1 MTGGGIPVPG
11 LLVACAAT
19 FGVGYWVAP
28 REILDNEVVHKGF
41 FRTDTRKVLSATVE
55 SLRLDNKLLV
65 FSYKGAADVQV
76 ARSRWI
82 IFEGRQQLRVPAVV
96 NYYID
101 LSKLTMANV
110 AFNEQ
115 AKLVTVQLPP
125 LEMGD
130 VAFEPERATTI
141 NGGLLT
147 FNEDEVEELRKLNYQ
162 NARRAMIKQAQ
173 GKGLIDVAKGNA
185 RTNIQTYFEIPL
197 RIAGQ
202 PDVKVVA
209 AFEGKGKT

>member
-1 MTGGGIPVPG
+1 VKPLGG
-11 LLVACAAT
+11 VALTAAA
-19 FGVGYWVAP
+19 FGAGYWVAP
-28 REILDNEVVHKGF
+28 KEILDNEVVHKGF
-41 FRTDTRKVLSATVE
+41 FQTDTRRVLSATVE

-65 FSYKGAADVQV
+65 FSYKGAADVKV
-76 ARSRWI
+76 MRSRWI

-115 AKLVTVQLPP
+115 AKLVTVKLPP
-125 LEMGD
+125 LEMGE
-130 VAFEPERATTI
+130 VAFQPENATTI

-147 FNEDEVEELRKLNYQ
+147 FSEDEVEELRKLNYQ

-173 GKGLIDVAKGNA
+173 GKGLIDVAKNNA
-185 RTNIQTYFEIPL
+185 RTNIQTYFYIPL

-209 AFEGKGKT
+209 AFERKGNT

>member
-1 MTGGGIPVPG
+1 MTGSQISVPAAMLFG
-11 LLVACAAT
+11 ACT
-19 FGVGYWVAP
+19 FGFGYWVAP
-28 REILDNEVVHKGF
+28 RELLDSEVVHKGF
-41 FRTDTRKVLSATVE
+41 FRTDTVKVLSATVE

-65 FSYKGAADVQV
+65 FSYKGSTEV
-76 ARSRWI
+76 AVTRSRWI

-101 LSKLTMANV
+101 MSKLTMANV

-115 AKLVTVQLPP
+115 AKLVTVKLPP

-130 VAFEPERATTI
+130 VAFQPERATTI

-147 FNEDEVEELRKLNYQ
+147 FSEDEVEELRKLNYA

-173 GKGLIDVAKGNA
+173 GKGLIDVAKNNA

-209 AFEGKGKT
+209 AFEGKGNT

>member
-1 MTGGGIPVPG
+1 MTGTQVSLPAAMFLG
-11 LLVACAAT
+11 ACT
-19 FGVGYWVAP
+19 FGFGYWVAP
-28 REILDNEVVHKGF
+28 RELLDNEVIHKGF

-65 FSYKGAADVQV
+65 FSYKGAADVAV
-76 ARSRWI
+76 TRSRWI

-101 LSKLTMANV
+101 MSKLTMANV

-115 AKLVTVQLPP
+115 AKLVTVKLPS

-130 VAFEPERATTI
+130 VAFQPENATTI

-147 FNEDEVEELRKLNYQ
+147 FSEDEVEELRKLNYQ

-173 GKGLIDVAKGNA
+173 GKGLIDVAKNNA

>member
-1 MTGGGIPVPG
+1 MKPLGG
-11 LLVACAAT
+11 VAITAAA
-19 FGVGYWVAP
+19 FGAGYWIAP

-65 FSYKGAADVQV
+65 FSYKGAADVAV

-82 IFEGRQQLRVPAVV
+82 IFEGRQQLTVPAVV

-101 LSKLTMANV
+101 MSKLTMANV

-130 VAFEPERATTI
+130 VAFQPENATTI
-141 NGGLLT
+141 NGGILT
-147 FNEDEVEELRKLNYQ
+147 FSEDEVEELRKLNYV
-162 NARRAMIKQAQ
+162 NARQAMIKQAQ
-173 GKGLIDVAKGNA
+173 GKGLIDVAKNNA

-202 PDVKVVA
+202 PEVKVVA

>member
-1 MTGGGIPVPG
+1 MSGNGISLTAGG
-11 LLVACAAT
+11 VACLCA
-19 FGVGYWVAP
+19 FGAGYWVAP

-65 FSYKGAADVQV
+65 FSYKGAADVKFT
-76 ARSRWI
+76 RSRWI

-101 LSKLTMANV
+101 MSKLSMANV

-115 AKLVTVQLPP
+115 AKLVTVKLPP

-130 VAFEPERATTI
+130 VAFQPENATTI

-147 FNEDEVEELRKLNYQ
+147 FSEDEVEELRKLNYQ

-173 GKGLIDVAKGNA
+173 GRGLIDVAKNNA

-197 RIAGQ
+197 RITGQ
-202 PDVKVVA
+202 PEVKVVA
-209 AFEGKGKT
+209 VFEKGKT

>member
-1 MTGGGIPVPG
+1 MFLG
-11 LLVACAAT
+11 ACT
-19 FGVGYWVAP
+19 FGFGYWVAP
-28 REILDNEVVHKGF
+28 RELLDNEVIHKGF

-65 FSYKGAADVQV
+65 FSYKGAADVAV
-76 ARSRWI
+76 TRSRWI

-101 LSKLTMANV
+101 M
-110 AFNEQ
+110 
-115 AKLVTVQLPP
+115 AKLVTVKLPP

-130 VAFEPERATTI
+130 VAFQPENATTI

-147 FNEDEVEELRKLNYQ
+147 FSEDEVEELRKLNYQ
-162 NARRAMIKQAQ
+162 NARKAMIKQAQ
-173 GKGLIDVAKGNA
+173 GKGLIDVAKNNA

-202 PDVKVVA
+202 SDVKVVA
-209 AFEGKGKT
+209 VFEGKGNT

>member
-1 MTGGGIPVPG
+1 MSGAQISVPAVM
-11 LLVACAAT
+11 LLGTCT
-19 FGVGYWVAP
+19 FALGYWVAP
-28 REILDNEVVHKGF
+28 KEILDNEVVHKGF

-65 FSYKGAADVQV
+65 FSYKGAADVAV

-82 IFEGRQQLRVPAVV
+82 IFEGRQQLKVPAVV

-110 AFNEQ
+110 AFNAQ
-115 AKLVTVQLPP
+115 AKLVTVKLPP

-130 VAFEPERATTI
+130 VAFEPEKATTI
-141 NGGLLT
+141 NGGILT
-147 FNEDEVEELRKLNYQ
+147 FSEDEVEELRKLNYVS
-162 NARRAMIKQAQ
+162 ARRAMIKQAQ
-173 GKGLIDVAKGNA
+173 GKGLIDVAKNNA

-209 AFEGKGKT
+209 AFEGKGRT